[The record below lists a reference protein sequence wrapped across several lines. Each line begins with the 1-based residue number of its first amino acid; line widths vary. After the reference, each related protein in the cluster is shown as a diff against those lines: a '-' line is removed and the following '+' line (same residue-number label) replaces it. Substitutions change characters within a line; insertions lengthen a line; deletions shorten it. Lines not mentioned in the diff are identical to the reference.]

1 MKIERK
7 KMQKDKSLEIFN
19 LFSLIRKVQGLKNQS
34 FKDRKANGIKTAIF
48 LFLIY
53 EDKITQAMI
62 VERMAV
68 AKQTINNVII
78 ELCEKEYI
86 KKISDQD
93 DKRVKILVLTEK
105 GKIYADEFLKPLIEF
120 NEKLYDKLGEEKI
133 NQMTKDFSDLAEIL
147 CKFNKEEIWIV

>member
-1 MKIERK
+1 MK
-7 KMQKDKSLEIFN
+7 KDKSLEIFN

-133 NQMTKDFSDLAEIL
+133 NQMTKNFSDLAEIL

>member
-1 MKIERK
+1 MK
-7 KMQKDKSLEIFN
+7 KDKSLEIFK

-34 FKDRKANGIKTAIF
+34 FKDRKANGIETGIF

-53 EDKITQAMI
+53 EEKITRAMI

-68 AKQTINNVII
+68 AKQTINNIII

-86 KKISDQD
+86 KKISDKD

-133 NQMTKDFSDLAEIL
+133 DQMTKDFSDLAEIL
-147 CKFNKEEIWIV
+147 CVFNKEEI

>member
-1 MKIERK
+1 ME
-7 KMQKDKSLEIFN
+7 KDKSFEIFR
-19 LFSLIRKVQGLKNQS
+19 LFSEVRKVQGLKNQS
-34 FKDRKANGIKTAIF
+34 FKEMKANGIKSAIF

-133 NQMTKDFSDLAEIL
+133 SQMTKDFSDLAEIL
-147 CKFNKEEIWIV
+147 CKFNKEEI

>member
-1 MKIERK
+1 MK
-7 KMQKDKSLEIFN
+7 KDKSLEIFK

-34 FKDRKANGIKTAIF
+34 FKDMKANGIKTAIF

-68 AKQTINNVII
+68 AKQTINNIII
-78 ELCEKEYI
+78 ELCEKKYI
-86 KKISDQD
+86 KKVSDKD
-93 DKRVKILVLTEK
+93 DKRVKILVFTEK
-105 GKIYADEFLKPLIEF
+105 GKIYADEFLKPLIDF

-133 NQMTKDFSDLAEIL
+133 NQMTKDFSDFAEIL
-147 CKFNKEEIWIV
+147 CEFNCEFNKEEI

>member
-1 MKIERK
+1 
-7 KMQKDKSLEIFN
+7 MQKDKSLEIFN

-133 NQMTKDFSDLAEIL
+133 SQMTKDFSDLAEIL

>member
-1 MKIERK
+1 MK
-7 KMQKDKSLEIFN
+7 KDKSLEIFN

-133 NQMTKDFSDLAEIL
+133 SQMTKDFSDLAEIL
-147 CKFNKEEIWIV
+147 CKFNKEEI

>member
-1 MKIERK
+1 MK
-7 KMQKDKSLEIFN
+7 KDKSLEIFK

-53 EDKITQAMI
+53 EEKTTQAMI

-86 KKISDQD
+86 KKISDKD

-105 GKIYADEFLKPLIEF
+105 GKIYADEFLKPLIDF

-133 NQMTKDFSDLAEIL
+133 NQMTKDFSDFAEIL
-147 CKFNKEEIWIV
+147 CEFNCEFKKEEIWIV

>member
-1 MKIERK
+1 MK
-7 KMQKDKSLEIFN
+7 KDKSLEIFN

-93 DKRVKILVLTEK
+93 DKRVKILVLTDK

-133 NQMTKDFSDLAEIL
+133 DQMTKDFSDLAEIL

>member
-1 MKIERK
+1 MK
-7 KMQKDKSLEIFN
+7 KDKSLEIFN

-147 CKFNKEEIWIV
+147 CKFNKEEI

>member
-1 MKIERK
+1 MK
-7 KMQKDKSLEIFN
+7 KDKSLEIFK

-34 FKDRKANGIKTAIF
+34 FKDMKANGIKTAIF

-68 AKQTINNVII
+68 AKQTINNIII

-86 KKISDQD
+86 KKISDKD

-133 NQMTKDFSDLAEIL
+133 DQMTKDFSDLAEIL
-147 CKFNKEEIWIV
+147 CEFNCEFNKEEI

>member
-1 MKIERK
+1 MK
-7 KMQKDKSLEIFN
+7 KDKSLEIFK

-34 FKDRKANGIKTAIF
+34 FKDMKANGIKTAIF

-86 KKISDQD
+86 KKISDKD

-105 GKIYADEFLKPLIEF
+105 GEIYADEFLKPLIEF
-120 NEKLYDKLGEEKI
+120 NERLYDKLGEEKI
-133 NQMTKDFSDLAEIL
+133 DQMTNDFSDVAEIL
-147 CKFNKEEIWIV
+147 CEFNKEEIWIV

>member
-1 MKIERK
+1 MK
-7 KMQKDKSLEIFN
+7 KDKSLEIFN

-53 EDKITQAMI
+53 EDKITQAKI

-133 NQMTKDFSDLAEIL
+133 SQMTKDFSDLAEIL

>member
-1 MKIERK
+1 MK
-7 KMQKDKSLEIFN
+7 KDKSLEIFN

-34 FKDRKANGIKTAIF
+34 FKNMKANGIKTAIF

-53 EDKITQAMI
+53 EDKTTQAMI

-78 ELCEKEYI
+78 ELCEKGYI

-133 NQMTKDFSDLAEIL
+133 NQMTKYFSDLAEIL
-147 CKFNKEEIWIV
+147 CEFNKEEI

>member
-1 MKIERK
+1 MK
-7 KMQKDKSLEIFN
+7 KDKSLEIFN

-78 ELCEKEYI
+78 ELCEKEYV

>member
-1 MKIERK
+1 MK
-7 KMQKDKSLEIFN
+7 KDKSLEIFN

-78 ELCEKEYI
+78 ELCEKEYV

-93 DKRVKILVLTEK
+93 DMTSWVKK
-105 GKIYADEFLKPLIEF
+105 KLI
-120 NEKLYDKLGEEKI
+120 K
-133 NQMTKDFSDLAEIL
+133 
-147 CKFNKEEIWIV
+147 

>member
-1 MKIERK
+1 MK
-7 KMQKDKSLEIFN
+7 KDKSLEIFN

-53 EDKITQAMI
+53 EEKITQAMI

-93 DKRVKILVLTEK
+93 DKRVKILVLTDK

-133 NQMTKDFSDLAEIL
+133 NQMTKDFLDLAEIL
-147 CKFNKEEIWIV
+147 CEFNKEEIWIV

>member
-1 MKIERK
+1 MK
-7 KMQKDKSLEIFN
+7 KDKSLEIFN

-133 NQMTKDFSDLAEIL
+133 SQMTKDFSDLAEIL

>member
-1 MKIERK
+1 
-7 KMQKDKSLEIFN
+7 MQKDKSLEIFN

-133 NQMTKDFSDLAEIL
+133 SQMTKDFSDLAEIL
-147 CKFNKEEIWIV
+147 CKFNKEEI

>member
-1 MKIERK
+1 ME
-7 KMQKDKSLEIFN
+7 KDKSFEIFR
-19 LFSLIRKVQGLKNQS
+19 LFSEIRKVQGLKNQS

>member
-1 MKIERK
+1 MK
-7 KMQKDKSLEIFN
+7 KDKSLEIFN
-19 LFSLIRKVQGLKNQS
+19 LFSLIRKVKGLKNQS

>member
-1 MKIERK
+1 MK
-7 KMQKDKSLEIFN
+7 KDKSLEIFN
-19 LFSLIRKVQGLKNQS
+19 LFSIIRKVQGLKNQS
-34 FKDRKANGIKTAIF
+34 FKDMKANGIKTAIF

-86 KKISDQD
+86 KKISDKE

-105 GKIYADEFLKPLIEF
+105 GKSYADEFLKPLIDF

-133 NQMTKDFSDLAEIL
+133 NQMTKDFSDFAEIL
-147 CKFNKEEIWIV
+147 CEFNCEFNKEEIWIV

>member
-1 MKIERK
+1 MK
-7 KMQKDKSLEIFN
+7 KDKSLEIFK

-34 FKDRKANGIKTAIF
+34 FKDRKANGIETAIF

-53 EDKITQAMI
+53 EEKITQAMI

-86 KKISDQD
+86 KKISDKD

-133 NQMTKDFSDLAEIL
+133 DQMTKDFSDLAEIL
-147 CKFNKEEIWIV
+147 CVFNKEEI

>member
-1 MKIERK
+1 MK
-7 KMQKDKSLEIFN
+7 KDKSLEIFN

-34 FKDRKANGIKTAIF
+34 FKNMKANGIKTAIF

-53 EDKITQAMI
+53 EDKTTQAMI

-78 ELCEKEYI
+78 ELCEKGYI

-133 NQMTKDFSDLAEIL
+133 NQMTKYFSDLAEIL
-147 CKFNKEEIWIV
+147 CEFNKEEIWIV

>member
-1 MKIERK
+1 MK
-7 KMQKDKSLEIFN
+7 KDKSLEIFK

-34 FKDRKANGIKTAIF
+34 FKDRKANGIETAIF

-53 EDKITQAMI
+53 EEKITQAMI

-68 AKQTINNVII
+68 AKQTINNIII

-86 KKISDQD
+86 KKISDKD

-133 NQMTKDFSDLAEIL
+133 DQMTKDFSDLAEIL
-147 CKFNKEEIWIV
+147 CVFNKEEIWIV

>member
-1 MKIERK
+1 
-7 KMQKDKSLEIFN
+7 MQKDKSLEIFN

-147 CKFNKEEIWIV
+147 CKFNKEEI

>member
-1 MKIERK
+1 ME
-7 KMQKDKSLEIFN
+7 KDKSFEIFR
-19 LFSLIRKVQGLKNQS
+19 LFSEIRKVQGLKNQS
-34 FKDRKANGIKTAIF
+34 FKEMKANGIKSAIF

>member
-1 MKIERK
+1 
-7 KMQKDKSLEIFN
+7 MQKDKSLEIFN

-93 DKRVKILVLTEK
+93 DKRVKILVLIEK

-133 NQMTKDFSDLAEIL
+133 SQMTKDFSDLAEIL
-147 CKFNKEEIWIV
+147 CKFNKEEI

>member
-1 MKIERK
+1 
-7 KMQKDKSLEIFN
+7 MQKDKSLEIFN

>member
-1 MKIERK
+1 ME
-7 KMQKDKSLEIFN
+7 KDKSFEIFR
-19 LFSLIRKVQGLKNQS
+19 LFSEVRKVQGLKNQS
-34 FKDRKANGIKTAIF
+34 FKEMKANGIKSAIF

-133 NQMTKDFSDLAEIL
+133 SQMTKDFSDLAEIL

>member
-1 MKIERK
+1 MK
-7 KMQKDKSLEIFN
+7 KDKSLEIFN

>member
-1 MKIERK
+1 MK
-7 KMQKDKSLEIFN
+7 KDKSLEIFN

-34 FKDRKANGIKTAIF
+34 FKNMKANGIKTAIF

-78 ELCEKEYI
+78 ELCEKGYI

-133 NQMTKDFSDLAEIL
+133 NQMTKYFSDLAEIL
-147 CKFNKEEIWIV
+147 CEFNKEEI

>member
-1 MKIERK
+1 ME
-7 KMQKDKSLEIFN
+7 KDKSFEIFR
-19 LFSLIRKVQGLKNQS
+19 LFSEVRKVQGLKNQS
-34 FKDRKANGIKTAIF
+34 FKEMKANGIKSAIF

>member
-1 MKIERK
+1 MK
-7 KMQKDKSLEIFN
+7 KDKSLEIFK

-34 FKDRKANGIKTAIF
+34 FKDMKANGIKTAIF

-78 ELCEKEYI
+78 ELCEKKYI
-86 KKISDQD
+86 KKVSDQD

-133 NQMTKDFSDLAEIL
+133 DQMTKDFLDLAEIL
-147 CKFNKEEIWIV
+147 CEFNKEEIWIV

>member
-1 MKIERK
+1 MK
-7 KMQKDKSLEIFN
+7 KDKSLEIFN

-133 NQMTKDFSDLAEIL
+133 NQMTKNFSDLAEIL
-147 CKFNKEEIWIV
+147 CKFNKEEI

>member
-1 MKIERK
+1 MK
-7 KMQKDKSLEIFN
+7 KDKSLEIFK

-34 FKDRKANGIKTAIF
+34 FKDMKANGIKTAIF

-62 VERMAV
+62 VEKMAV

-86 KKISDQD
+86 KKVSDKD

-105 GKIYADEFLKPLIEF
+105 GKIYADEFLKPLIDF
-120 NEKLYDKLGEEKI
+120 NDKLYDKLGKEKI
-133 NQMTKDFSDLAEIL
+133 NRMTKDFSDLAEIL
-147 CKFNKEEIWIV
+147 RELNKEEIWIV

>member
-1 MKIERK
+1 MK
-7 KMQKDKSLEIFN
+7 KDKSLEIFN

-78 ELCEKEYI
+78 ELCEKEYV

-147 CKFNKEEIWIV
+147 CKFNKEEI